1 MSIFNIFRKKSKPQ
15 PEGVAIEVMGKT
27 YVATPREAPTD
38 EQRRKAEQRRQER
51 KEKARRMEQR
61 DKWLAIHAG
70 MAAYAQWEG
79 IGSDTYP
86 DERTAEALK
95 HANAE
100 IRQLKGDPDFDDC
113 MKTAV
118 AEYRKSH
125 GKAPTAAQKR
135 FAEQPED
142 YDTERMVAEKWAA
155 YIAGYRDYWEGQ
167 IAQLKRKSA
176 VSNRRRYLL
185 EHLDALI
192 DKASSLSLDEA
203 AGQLKEY
210 KRYNERMLT
219 P

>member
-1 MSIFNIFRKKSKPQ
+1 MSIFNIFRKKPKPQ

-38 EQRRKAEQRRQER
+38 EQRRKAEQHRQER

-61 DKWLAIHAG
+61 DKWLAIHVA
-70 MAAYAQWEG
+70 MAAYAQWES

-86 DERTAEALK
+86 DERIAETLK
-95 HANAE
+95 QANAE
-100 IRQLKGDPDFDDC
+100 MRQLKGDPDFGDC

-118 AEYRKSH
+118 AEYRKNH

-142 YDTERMVAEKWAA
+142 YDTEKMVVGKWAA
-155 YIAGYRDYWEGQ
+155 YIMGYRDYWEGQ

-176 VSNRRRYLL
+176 IANRRRYLL

-192 DKASSLSLDEA
+192 DKASSLALDEA
-203 AGQLKEY
+203 AEQLREY
-210 KRYNERMLT
+210 KQYNEQMLT
-219 P
+219 L

>member
-1 MSIFNIFRKKSKPQ
+1 MSIFDIFKRNKPKT
-15 PEGVAIEVMGKT
+15 VTVEVMGNT
-27 YVATPREAPTD
+27 YVATPERKKLTD
-38 EQRRKAEQRRQER
+38 EDKERMAKRRQER
-51 KEKARRMEQR
+51 KEKVRRMEQR

-79 IGSDTYP
+79 IGSHTYP

-100 IRQLKGDPDFDDC
+100 MRQMKGDPDFDDC

-118 AEYRKSH
+118 TEYRKNH

-135 FAEQPED
+135 FAERPED

-155 YIAGYRDYWEGQ
+155 YIMGYRDYWEGQ

-176 VSNRRRYLL
+176 VANRRRYLL
-185 EHLDALI
+185 DHLDALI
-192 DKASSLSLDEA
+192 NKASSLSLDEA
-203 AGQLKEY
+203 AGQLREY

-219 P
+219 Q

>member
-203 AGQLKEY
+203 AEQLREY
-210 KRYNERMLT
+210 KRYNERMLMQ
-219 P
+219 